1 MSTELRDNFPVDI
14 SYGLLK
20 CLGLPNNIAYVAA
33 EVSHFFSYQTNL
45 IKNNMECEPCVIIVR
60 ESQCTNTLFK
70 IDCSESQKNYVTKH
84 IAAAE
89 LYIDDGKS
97 MFKNWQMKLEIQ
109 TNTASFDLNVYFD
122 VDIKSKELHITK
134 SEYMANEEIGR
145 YMTSM
150 ALTLP

>member
-1 MSTELRDNFPVDI
+1 LT
-14 SYGLLK
+14 
-20 CLGLPNNIAYVAA
+20 AA
-33 EVSHFFSYQTNL
+33 T
-45 IKNNMECEPCVIIVR
+45 
-60 ESQCTNTLFK
+60 
-70 IDCSESQKNYVTKH
+70 
-84 IAAAE
+84 
-89 LYIDDGKS
+89 YIDDGKS

-122 VDIKSKELHITK
+122 VDIKSKELLITK

>member
-1 MSTELRDNFPVDI
+1 MSTEQRDNFPVEI

-20 CLGLPNNIAYVAA
+20 CIGLPNNIAYVAA

-45 IKNNMECEPCVIIVR
+45 IQNNMECEPCVIIVK

-70 IDCSESQKNYVTKH
+70 IDCSDSQKDYVKKH
-84 IAAAE
+84 IIAAE
-89 LYIDDGKS
+89 LYIDDGKA
-97 MFKNWQMKLEIQ
+97 MFINWQMKLEIK

-122 VDIKSKELHITK
+122 VDIKSKEIHITR
-134 SEYMANEEIGR
+134 SEYMANEDIGR